1 MGNFTKGKGEF
12 CQVCASCGASLLQP
26 QVWGGGRGEVFERQ
40 QCFAELRPSASSVPP
55 PWTGRNDSGTSAR
68 WPLLSHLTKCH

>member
-12 CQVCASCGASLLQP
+12 CQVRDSLELLCGSPKSGA
-26 QVWGGGRGEVFERQ
+26 GAVFERQ
-40 QCFAELRPSASSVPP
+40 QCLAEARPSASSGPP
-55 PWTGRNDSGTSAR
+55 PWTGRKDNGTSAR